1 MIERLTEAQIARL
14 QSLTGGS
21 VTFGVSLSSF
31 TSFKVGGKAEAF
43 YEPKGIEELSTVISF
58 ATGALFPYVII
69 GRGSNIL
76 VRDTGI
82 GGLVIRF
89 GREIAGLRLEE
100 KANRHELFCGAG
112 AQVRDVLRFCVDE
125 GLSGLEFLAG
135 IPGSVGGAV
144 AVNAGAF
151 GSDIGGK
158 VTGIKVLKPDG
169 SVEALGGGD
178 LHFGYRELSLG
189 RGWIVVEGAFAVER
203 AEKEDVRGR
212 IKEFIRK
219 RNEKQPLGAPS
230 AGSIFRNPPEDYAGR
245 LIEAAGLKGMQ
256 RGGARISPVHANWIV
271 NTGGAGSEDI
281 IGLINT
287 VRERV
292 REQSGIE
299 LELEIRILGDEH

>member
-1 MIERLTEAQIARL
+1 VIKRFTEEQIERLK
-14 QSLTGGS
+14 SLTGGS
-21 VTFGVSLSSF
+21 VSFGVSLSSF
-31 TSFKVGGKAEAF
+31 TSFKVGGRAEAL
-43 YEPKGIEELSTVISF
+43 YEPKDIEELSMVISF
-58 ATGALFPYVII
+58 ANVASLPYVVI

-76 VRDTGI
+76 VRDAGI

-89 GREIAGLRLEE
+89 GRKIAGLRLEE
-100 KANRHELFCGAG
+100 KVNRHELICGAG
-112 AQVRDVLRFCVDE
+112 AQLKDLMRFCADE

-135 IPGSVGGAV
+135 IPGSAGGAIS
-144 AVNAGAF
+144 VNTGAF

-158 VTGIKVLKPDG
+158 VTGIKVVKPDG
-169 SVEALGGGD
+169 SVEAIEGRD

-212 IKEFIRK
+212 IKDFIRK
-219 RNEKQPLGAPS
+219 RNEKQPLDAPS
-230 AGSIFRNPPEDYAGR
+230 AGSIFKNPPGDYAGR

-271 NTGGAGSEDI
+271 NIGGAGSDDI

-287 VRERV
+287 ARGRV
-292 REQSGIE
+292 KEVSGIE
-299 LELEIRILGDEH
+299 LELEIRILGDES